1 MNARIAGVGHYLPGS
16 PITNDELI
24 ARHRLRIKPYFI
36 RNHIGVETRHFA
48 APAQATSD
56 LAVEAAVRA
65 IASSGVP
72 GTEIRR
78 IILATVS
85 GDYPTP
91 ATACVVQRKLGLHG
105 RAAIDVV
112 GACSGFLQA
121 LDLGARC
128 VVTGEGPVLVIGADV
143 RSRQLNFSDLRT
155 AFLYGDG
162 AGAVVLTAGPEGAEI
177 RHSILTAD
185 GDGAEAVYIPAGGSR
200 EPITEDGLR
209 HHRNCI
215 TMADGQRVAAAARA
229 GFRYLAERL
238 VAETRVPA
246 SRVGFVCLHQPN
258 LFLVRQILE
267 DLGISEERT
276 WINFP
281 AYANTTSASVPIAL
295 SEAVAAGRI
304 GLGEWVWLGAVG
316 AGVAGAIQLV
326 RWGRVAAA

>member
-1 MNARIAGVGHYLPGS
+1 MNARIAGTGHYLPGP

-24 ARHRLRIKPYFI
+24 ARHGLRIKPYFI
-36 RNHIGVETRHFA
+36 RNNVGVETRHFA
-48 APAQATSD
+48 APDQATSD
-56 LAVEAAVRA
+56 LAAEAAARA
-65 IASSGVP
+65 LAASGIPAS
-72 GTEIRR
+72 EIRR

-91 ATACVVQRKLGLHG
+91 ATACVVQRKLGLKG

-112 GACSGFLQA
+112 GACAGFLQA

-128 VVTGEGPVLVIGADV
+128 VATGEGPVLVIGADV
-143 RSRQLNFSDLRT
+143 RSRQLNFADLRT

-162 AGAVVLTAGPEGAEI
+162 AGAVVLTAAANGAGI

-200 EPITEDGLR
+200 EPLTEEGLR
-209 HHRNCI
+209 RQRHRI
-215 TMADGQRVAAAARA
+215 TMADGRRVAVAARA
-229 GFRYLAERL
+229 GFRHLAERL
-238 VAETRVPA
+238 VAETGVPLGDV
-246 SRVGFVCLHQPN
+246 RFVCLHQPN
-258 LFLVRQILE
+258 LYLVRQILE
-267 DLGISEERT
+267 DLGVPAARS

-304 GLGEWVWLGAVG
+304 HDGDWVWLAAVG
-316 AGVAGAIQLV
+316 AGYAGAIQLV
-326 RWGRVAAA
+326 RWGSS